1 MKNNEFLVRVK
12 GYKDGKEVMI
22 TAFRTDNLLEYI
34 KTIDYMMTNDIFLD
48 IPDDDSVAE
57 EYQNKSFIIDDF
69 SISIASNISLTCLDI
84 WVKEL

>member
-57 EYQNKSFIIDDF
+57 EYQNESFIIDDF
-69 SISIASNISLTCLDI
+69 SSSIASNISLTCLDI